1 MQGIFQIDILIQLLV
16 RITENTSKGIL
27 INHK

>member
-16 RITENTSKGIL
+16 RITENSTKGIL
-27 INHK
+27 INRI